1 MSVDLATKSL
11 LHDKLRF
18 LITVSGVAF
27 AVTLVFV
34 QVGLFIGLMDNA
46 TLTIEQIDADLWITS
61 HNTPNIDFAHTFP
74 ETYVKRVRSVPG
86 VARADNLIVW
96 FMNVNLPIV
105 GARSPRSAGSP
116 SASCSSSSICSHR
129 SQLSRTSSTR

>member
-34 QVGLFIGLMDNA
+34 QAGLFIGLMDNA
-46 TLTIEQIDADLWITS
+46 TLAYPTYFVHLVFVFYVIAYLPYS
-61 HNTPNIDFAHTFP
+61 KLAHLLYRP
-74 ETYVKRVRSVPG
+74 IAIIHAK
-86 VARADNLIVW
+86 
-96 FMNVNLPIV
+96 NVGRDTAAP
-105 GARSPRSAGSP
+105 AAK
-116 SASCSSSSICSHR
+116 AA
-129 SQLSRTSSTR
+129 